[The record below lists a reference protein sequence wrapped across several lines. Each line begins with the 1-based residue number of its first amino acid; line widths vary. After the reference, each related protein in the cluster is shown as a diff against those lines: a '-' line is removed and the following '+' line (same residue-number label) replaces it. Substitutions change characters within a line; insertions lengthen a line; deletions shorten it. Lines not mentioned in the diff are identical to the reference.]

1 MSRYTGPRV
10 RVMRALDSE
19 LPGLT
24 RKSRDR
30 RPQRPGQHGSRPR
43 RRPSEYAMQLLEK
56 QKLRYNYG
64 LTERQ
69 LRRVYLEA
77 HAAKGITG
85 DTMLNLLER
94 RLDNVAFRLG
104 IAPTIPG
111 ARQLINHRHLIVRG
125 RRVDIPSIRVKVGDR
140 IELTERAR
148 AFEIV
153 KVSLAQ
159 PRFALPSWLEWDS
172 SNQVAT
178 VTAMPTPAD
187 VLLEVDTQLIVE
199 FYAK

>member
-1 MSRYTGPRV
+1 M
-10 RVMRALDSE
+10 
-19 LPGLT
+19 
-24 RKSRDR
+24 
-30 RPQRPGQHGSRPR
+30 
-43 RRPSEYAMQLLEK
+43 
-56 QKLRYNYG
+56 
-64 LTERQ
+64 
-69 LRRVYLEA
+69 YLEA